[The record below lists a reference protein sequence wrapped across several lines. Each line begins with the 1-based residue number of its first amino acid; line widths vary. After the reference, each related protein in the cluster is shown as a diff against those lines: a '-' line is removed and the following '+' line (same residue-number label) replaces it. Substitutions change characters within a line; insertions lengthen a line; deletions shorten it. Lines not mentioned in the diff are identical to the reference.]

1 MGFGSKTGALLLT
14 VSAFILPASASSTNS
29 TECTE
34 TLPEMS
40 EVFFS
45 ANCLCTKFGDEGLLA
60 VSEYMKYFMGGAL
73 NCWVRE
79 AFVVVPISRAGLT
92 FVFPVLLPYFDRTK

>member
-1 MGFGSKTGALLLT
+1 MARYL
-14 VSAFILPASASSTNS
+14 A
-29 TECTE
+29 ECTE
-34 TLPEMS
+34 TLSEMS

-73 NCWVRE
+73 NCWVRG
-79 AFVVVPISRAGLT
+79 AFVLLSSRVRGSHLL
-92 FVFPVLLPYFDRTK
+92 FPCSYFDRTK